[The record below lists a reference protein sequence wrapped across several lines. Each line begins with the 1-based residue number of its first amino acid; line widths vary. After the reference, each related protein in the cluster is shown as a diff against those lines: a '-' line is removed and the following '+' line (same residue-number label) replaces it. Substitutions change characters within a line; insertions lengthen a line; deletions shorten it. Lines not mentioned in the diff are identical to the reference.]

1 MLDTYADTSSDNK
14 LTFRATDF
22 LDAANITK
30 DTVFKNRA
38 ALKLFVDVMDET
50 EELLPGTML
59 RYMDQEGIEQSVLI
73 ENVIRGT
80 Y

>member
-1 MLDTYADTSSDNK
+1 MISK
-14 LTFRATDF
+14 V
-22 LDAANITK
+22 K
-30 DTVFKNRA
+30 A